1 MSHGGEN
8 MKTINNYPVKYAV
21 MPRVI
26 TKVVNGEK
34 INELDLWVPVTCVV
48 VGTKIENNEELYEVV
63 YLRDKNTLNKID
75 ADFENVELVNYVS
88 DNYEDVCLMCEEMN
102 SFIFAKKSKDKK
114 NSMVLMEI
122 QNKLFEKCFE
132 SIEEEKVK

>member
-1 MSHGGEN
+1 

>member
-1 MSHGGEN
+1 

-88 DNYEDVCLMCEEMN
+88 DNYEDVCLLCEEMN

-114 NSMVLMEI
+114 NSMVLMDI

>member
-1 MSHGGEN
+1 

-88 DNYEDVCLMCEEMN
+88 DNYEDVCLLCEEMN

>member
-1 MSHGGEN
+1 

-48 VGTKIENNEELYEVV
+48 VETKIENNEELYEVV

-114 NSMVLMEI
+114 NCMVLMEI

>member
-1 MSHGGEN
+1 

-48 VGTKIENNEELYEVV
+48 VGTKIESNEELYEVV

-75 ADFENVELVNYVS
+75 VDFENVELVNYVS
-88 DNYEDVCLMCEEMN
+88 DNYEDVCLLCEEMN